1 MKHFSIGAG
10 LLPQRSEHLMS
21 LLPLTFVA
29 INFRVEAPLYSSACR
44 VILPLHRQS
53 QGSPQSGPIPYRFYI
68 PHFGAPIARS
78 KPGEKR

>member
-1 MKHFSIGAG
+1 MKPSPLAPSLH
-10 LLPQRSEHLMS
+10 PQLSEHLMS

-29 INFRVEAPLYSSACR
+29 IYFRVEAPLYSSACR

-53 QGSPQSGPIPYRFYI
+53 QGSPQSGPIPNRLDI